1 MMAIAYN
8 WTIATCEHEVATG
21 GITVAH
27 WRVAAVDGDY
37 TASAYGSCGFSPDP
51 TAPDFTPYDQVTE
64 AQVLGWCWAGDVD
77 KDAIEAAL
85 AAKIDAQKNPVSAS
99 GTPW

>member
-1 MMAIAYN
+1 MAIVYN
-8 WTIATCEHEVATG
+8 WTIATCEHDVATG

-27 WRVAAVDGDY
+27 WECIATDGDY
-37 TASAYGSCGFSPDP
+37 QARSYGSCGFTPDAS
-51 TAPDFTPYDQVTE
+51 APDFTPYDQVTE

-77 KDAIEAAL
+77 QAAVEAAL
-85 AAKIDAQKNPVSAS
+85 ASKIEADKNPVSTT